1 MFFISQSQHFHDYE
15 AKVDYFSSETTEA
28 QASHP
33 HGPTQKATFPVYL
46 LLPELSHW
54 IKKQ

>member
-1 MFFISQSQHFHDYE
+1 MFFISQSQHFRDYE